1 MFGVT
6 QVVTQVAGGVAVWK
20 SDHGSESGWRNDI
33 PALLYQHIVATL
45 LNVMQKRIS
54 DEPGFNVEEIT
65 GESGHSP
72 FSIEEWHD
80 VIGEVYVKFVTN
92 GDPNEQAIVYR
103 TTATKRNRYLGQYCT
118 FNHHPNPILTVPVH
132 NRRAPVVSPEDD
144 KKGRTNPSRFWSSLC
159 VVKHRFSMSDGTVK
173 QFNISLS
180 AVLVGS
186 LLLKLEPKLFC
197 DGSTPNDDGTVNTK
211 VSVTVSAEHIKTIY
225 GSQITPEH
233 RVSDLFPNFNHFKDF
248 VKNTEKNVWKFKQSP
263 FGGMKEVEKIQ
274 QMERVSVCLNFKI
287 DPNSDVITAEID
299 ATTKRVIQERKLLPI
314 LHQGLLAMNSR
325 YVHFLMSL
333 RVMYDL
339 AILGNCKEEGE
350 GSTTMTHRKA
360 SEEVATLWR
369 QHDFVLHGDLFP
381 SADDDE
387 SSWGNSTFQD
397 NF

>member
-1 MFGVT
+1 MFGVMK
-6 QVVTQVAGGVAVWK
+6 VVDLKGAIVWKTDHGSDSGWK
-20 SDHGSESGWRNDI
+20 SDI
-33 PALLYQHIVATL
+33 PAILYQHIVGTL
-45 LNVMQKRIS
+45 LNDMQKRLS
-54 DEPGFNVEEIT
+54 NDPNLNVEEIT

-80 VIGEVYVKFVTN
+80 VIGEVYVEFVTN

-211 VSVTVSAEHIKTIY
+211 VLVTVSAEHIKTIY

-274 QMERVSVCLNFKI
+274 QMERVSVCLNLKI

-333 RVMYDL
+333 RIMYDL